1 MVGQGNMAGEYV
13 KVLKNKSNVDLVG
26 VIGRNMNKLKDFSM
40 RHEIPFF
47 GNDVYDAI
55 KSVRPDGVIVA
66 INIENVYNELEK
78 IIDFNIPI
86 LVEKPPGINLG
97 EYKKILSLANAK
109 RANIFVG
116 LNRRYY
122 QHLIDIRNFFVESRY
137 KYYLEITDQQQI
149 DGATIQKYNNQVV
162 VNWPYANSIHQVD
175 LINFFAKGTVKLI
188 NKSIV
193 NMNLEL
199 DQKIY
204 FITLEDE
211 NENIIKFRSFWNLPS
226 SWSLKIVNQDKFIEC
241 EPMEIIRNERNFKA
255 TNGSINEGEDKSQY
269 KKGLEGLVDDF
280 LRALLGEPNSL
291 VTLADAEKTMSLIA
305 EIYD

>member
-1 MVGQGNMAGEYV
+1 MAGEYV
-13 KVLKNKSNVDLVG
+13 RVLKNKSNVDIVG
-26 VIGRNMNKLKDFSM
+26 VIGRDLIKLKDFSI

-55 KSVRPDGVIVA
+55 KCVRPDGIIVA
-66 INIENVYNELEK
+66 INIENVHNELKK

-97 EYKKILSLANAK
+97 EYRKIFSLSNAK
-109 RANIFVG
+109 KSIIFVG

-149 DGATIQKYNNQVV
+149 DGATIENYNNQVV

-175 LINFFAKGTVKLI
+175 LINFFAKGMVKLI

-241 EPMEIIRNERNFKA
+241 EPMEIIRTERNFKA
-255 TNGSINEGEDKSQY
+255 TNGLISEGEDKSQY

-280 LRALLGEPNSL
+280 LRALLGESNSL
-291 VTLADAEKTMSLIA
+291 VTLAAAEKTMSLIA